1 MDYVRL
7 GRTGLKVSRLCFGCM
22 SYGDPAAKMPW
33 TLGFDESR
41 PFYRRAIEAG
51 INFFDTADT
60 YAFGSS
66 EQFTGRLIREFM
78 PRDEAVIA
86 TKVYNPPVPNPGP
99 NGQGLS
105 RKHIM
110 AAVDA
115 SLKRLGTDYIDLYII
130 HRFDRSTPVEETMEA
145 LHDTVKA
152 GKVRYLGA
160 STMHTHQF
168 VQMQYVAEMNGWTK
182 FVAMQNLYNLAWREE
197 ERHMNEFC
205 LQTGVALTP
214 WSPLAGGFLS
224 RDWRVTKKQDSL
236 RTTSG
241 GSYSNSAYEKPQ
253 DYKVVD
259 ALIAVAARHKLPM
272 AQIALAWLL
281 ERPGVTAPIIGA
293 TRLRHLE
300 DALAALEVTL
310 TDQDRAELDQA
321 YTWNRL
327 LGIYR

>member
-1 MDYVRL
+1 
-7 GRTGLKVSRLCFGCM
+7 
-22 SYGDPAAKMPW
+22 
-33 TLGFDESR
+33 
-41 PFYRRAIEAG
+41 
-51 INFFDTADT
+51 
-60 YAFGSS
+60 
-66 EQFTGRLIREFM
+66 
-78 PRDEAVIA
+78 
-86 TKVYNPPVPNPGP
+86 
-99 NGQGLS
+99 
-105 RKHIM
+105 
-110 AAVDA
+110 
-115 SLKRLGTDYIDLYII
+115 
-130 HRFDRSTPVEETMEA
+130 MEA

-182 FVAMQNLYNLAWREE
+182 FVSMQNLYNLAWREE

-205 LQTGVALTP
+205 IQTGVGLTP
-214 WSPLAGGFLS
+214 WSPLAGGFLA
-224 RDWRVTKKQDSL
+224 RDWRVTKKGDSA

-241 GSYSNSAYEKPQ
+241 ASYSNSAYEKPQ

-272 AQIALAWLL
+272 AQIAMAWLL
-281 ERPGVTAPIIGA
+281 ERPGVTAPILGA
-293 TRLRHLE
+293 TKLGQLE
-300 DALAALEVTL
+300 DALASLEVTL